1 MLTEL
6 SIKNLAIIDD
16 MTVSFEGGLNV
27 LTGETGAGKSIIINA
42 VNLILGMRATS
53 KWIRTGESSAEIE
66 ACFTINPNTPVA
78 RLMEAH
84 DLNPGDG
91 LLIRRI
97 ISIQD
102 RHKIYINGRMG
113 TIQMLGDITQNLA
126 SISGQHAHQG
136 LLKEEMHL
144 DFLDQYGNLLPLR
157 EKIRSLYGDML
168 PLVASLGKYRDMEQ
182 KQAQHLEFLHFQK
195 RDIEKAAVR
204 PREDEELEEKRNKLR
219 HGETLHKTV
228 HHTLSELYTM
238 DGAVFERLS
247 GLQAGLDKAAALD
260 SELQK
265 HAADMTDLVFKIEDM
280 AGALRDYGEN
290 ISTDSGLLE
299 ETEARLDFITKFK
312 RKYAGPSG
320 TLADV
325 EALYQSIVTDLA
337 QVENISAVIR
347 DLEKTILEKQDK
359 LVRQARDLSGK
370 REKTAARLSSMV
382 EKELAGLDMKKTRF
396 RVQVDPVPADGNTPK
411 WLTDGEKALTE
422 TGMDKALFMIS
433 PNVGEEMKPL
443 SKIASGGELS
453 RVVLAL
459 KAILAGVDS
468 VETVV
473 FDEVDAG
480 IGGGVAEKVGEK
492 IKALSAHHQV
502 ICITHLPQI
511 AKFGDVHFKIEK
523 SVSKGR
529 TRTGI
534 LPLSGDQRID
544 EMARMLGGQ
553 TITEA
558 TLAHAREML
567 DETP

>member
-6 SIKNLAIIDD
+6 TIKNLAIIDD
-16 MTVSFEGGLNV
+16 MTVSFEDGLNV

-53 KWIRTGESSAEIE
+53 KWIRTGEANAEIE
-66 ACFTINPNTPVA
+66 ASFTVTPGTAVA
-78 RLMEAH
+78 RLMESH
-84 DLNPGDG
+84 ELSPEDG
-91 LLIRRI
+91 LVIRRV
-97 ISIQD
+97 ISDKD

-113 TIQMLGDITQNLA
+113 TIQMLADITQNLA
-126 SISGQHAHQG
+126 SISGQHANQG
-136 LLKEEMHL
+136 LLREETHL
-144 DFLDQYGNLLPLR
+144 DLLDQFGNLFALR
-157 EKIRSLYGDML
+157 EKVKTLYGDL
-168 PLVASLGKYRDMEQ
+168 VPLLASLRKYRDMEQ
-182 KQAQHLEFLHFQK
+182 KQAQHLEFLQFQK
-195 RDIEKAAVR
+195 NDIEKAALR
-204 PREDEELEEKRNKLR
+204 PREDEELEEKRNRLR
-219 HGETLHKTV
+219 YGEALSQTV
-228 HHTLSELYTM
+228 HQTLEELYTM

-260 SELQK
+260 PELGK
-265 HAADMTDLVFKIEDM
+265 LASDMTDLVYKIEDM
-280 AGALRDYGEN
+280 AGALRDYGET
-290 ISTDSGLLE
+290 ISTDSSLLE
-299 ETEARLDFITKFK
+299 ETESRLDFLTKFK
-312 RKYAGPSG
+312 RKYAGPGGS
-320 TLADV
+320 LADV
-325 EALYQSIVTDLA
+325 EALYQSIVKDLA
-337 QVENISAVIR
+337 EVENIGTVIK
-347 DLEKTILEKQDK
+347 DLETAIGEKQSE
-359 LVRQARDLSGK
+359 LLGQARDLSEK
-370 REKTAARLSSMV
+370 RSRTASRLSSLV

-396 RVQVDPVPADGNTPK
+396 EVRVEPVPADGNTPE
-411 WLTDGEKALTE
+411 WLKDGENVLTE
-422 TGMDKALFMIS
+422 TGLDRAMFMIS

-468 VETVV
+468 VSTIV

-523 SVSKGR
+523 SVVKGR

-534 LPLSGDQRID
+534 VPLTGDQRVD
-544 EMARMLGGQ
+544 ELARMLGGQ
-553 TITEA
+553 TITPA

-567 DETP
+567 ADTP